1 MHKKDTQ
8 GKLKQWNVATGA
20 QASEEALCSDS
31 PKVFPGYLQEQE
43 DPQDRGDR
51 PFFQTQLQD
60 LGESL
65 MGLTG
70 LGPARQ
76 GWVGTQVGAV
86 TAFGACSCPPGA

>member
-60 LGESL
+60 LGESSW
-65 MGLTG
+65 
-70 LGPARQ
+70 ASQ
-76 GWVGTQVGAV
+76 GWAQLGRAGWA
-86 TAFGACSCPPGA
+86 PK